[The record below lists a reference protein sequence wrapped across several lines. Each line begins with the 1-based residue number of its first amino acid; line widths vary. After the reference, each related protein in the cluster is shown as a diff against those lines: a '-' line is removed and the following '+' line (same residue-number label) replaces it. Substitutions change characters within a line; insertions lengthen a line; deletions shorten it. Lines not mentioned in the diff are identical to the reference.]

1 MADTSTFMPVGEL
14 PVIDYGAVYRNAK
27 ARREL
32 EEEKKLA
39 YLNQFQQERGSFTS
53 GLQDQLQ
60 MEWDAI
66 EADLDQGDMSFEA
79 KARRQKLYNTY
90 KQHAADALTY
100 AETINNLEA
109 SILADPTQYN
119 DPA

>member
-39 YLNQFQQERGSFTS
+39 YLNQFQQERGAFTP

-66 EADLDQGDMSFEA
+66 EADLDSGDMSG
-79 KARRQKLYNTY
+79 
-90 KQHAADALTY
+90 
-100 AETINNLEA
+100 
-109 SILADPTQYN
+109 LADI
-119 DPA
+119 

>member
-1 MADTSTFMPVGEL
+1 MADTSTFMAIGSVPQ
-14 PVIDYGAVYRNAK
+14 IDYGAVYRNAK

-39 YLNQFQQERGSFTS
+39 YLNQFQQERGSFTP

-66 EADLDQGDMSFEA
+66 EADLDAGDMSFEA
-79 KARRQKLYNTY
+79 KARRQKLYNQY
-90 KQHAADALTY
+90 KQHAADALFFWGHFF
-100 AETINNLEA
+100 IL
-109 SILADPTQYN
+109 SIPPL
-119 DPA
+119 